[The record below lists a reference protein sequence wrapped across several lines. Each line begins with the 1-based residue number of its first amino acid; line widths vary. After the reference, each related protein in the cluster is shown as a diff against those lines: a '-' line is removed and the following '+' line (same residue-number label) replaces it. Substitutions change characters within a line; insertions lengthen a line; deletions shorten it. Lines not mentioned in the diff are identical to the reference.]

1 MSKEILRKG
10 SKVKPSV
17 GAVDADFKEKQDKL
31 IKENKELRAELEKTN
46 SAINLLIGGE
56 VEN

>member
-1 MSKEILRKG
+1 MSIEVLRKG
-10 SKVKPSV
+10 SKVKPSA
-17 GAVDADFKEKQDKL
+17 GGLDADFKEKQDKL

-56 VEN
+56 VEK